1 VHWTYDTYALAET
14 AGKAM
19 IQQGGDS
26 WFFITADYAFGH
38 ALERDT
44 AAIVK
49 ANGGTV
55 VGAVRHPQDTAD
67 LSSFLFQAQTSKAK
81 VIGLAN
87 AGGDTINSIKQ
98 ANEFGII
105 RGGQK
110 MIGLLT
116 YISDVH
122 GMGLQYAKGLIL
134 ASAFYWDLTD
144 ETRAWTRRFMERSKK
159 IPTMANAG
167 AYGATLHYLKAI
179 KEAGTDE
186 AQAVVRKM
194 KEIPV
199 NDFFTK
205 GGSVREDGR
214 VIRSMYLF
222 RNRRKSRNVPTTTT
236 SFSYGTGQ
244 QAFRP
249 LAEGGF
255 PLLPKK
261 LTFAADGHHGKKRRL
276 GFLIPP
282 GNPTVEPE
290 MIAMAPKGVPVHF
303 SRMVA
308 RGPTDARLSATA
320 RRSRTSAKRRASRHG
335 QVMLAATTC
344 STGRPRQAIGRT
356 SARSMRD
363 TGGDGFRQRGC
374 RPRVA
379 RRDACRARHP
389 LQRGDDA
396 QGQGAPGG
404 ARPASGEPR
413 PARQCDEYL

>member
-1 VHWTYDTYALAET
+1 MTLRNLGFATSAAAALLLLVPCAHAQISGDTVKLGVLADMSGLYSDLSGIGSVVATQMAAEDFGGMVLGKKIEVVSADHQNKPDIGSNIARQWIDQQGVDAIVDVPVSSIAFAVQQIAKERNRVLLISSSGSSDLTGKSCSPTSVHWTYDTYALAET

-222 RNRRKSRNVPTTTT
+222 QVKSPEESKYPYDYYKLLNTVP
-236 SFSYGTGQ
+236 GE

-249 LAEGGF
+249 LAEGGC
-255 PLLPKK
+255 PLVAKK
-261 LTFAADGHHGKKRRL
+261 
-276 GFLIPP
+276 
-282 GNPTVEPE
+282 
-290 MIAMAPKGVPVHF
+290 
-303 SRMVA
+303 S
-308 RGPTDARLSATA
+308 
-320 RRSRTSAKRRASRHG
+320 
-335 QVMLAATTC
+335 
-344 STGRPRQAIGRT
+344 
-356 SARSMRD
+356 
-363 TGGDGFRQRGC
+363 
-374 RPRVA
+374 
-379 RRDACRARHP
+379 
-389 LQRGDDA
+389 
-396 QGQGAPGG
+396 
-404 ARPASGEPR
+404 
-413 PARQCDEYL
+413 

>member
-1 VHWTYDTYALAET
+1 MTLRNLGFATSAAAALWLLVPCAHAQISGDTVKVGVLADMSGLYSDLSGIGSVVATQMAAEDFGGTVLGKKIEVVSADHQNKPDIGSNIAREWIDQQGVDAIVDVPVSSIAFAVQQIAKEKNRVLLISSSGSSDLTGKSCSPTSVHWTYDTYALAET

-194 KEIPV
+194 KELPV

-222 RNRRKSRNVPTTTT
+222 QVKSPEESKYPYDYYKLLNTVP
-236 SFSYGTGQ
+236 GE

-249 LAEGGF
+249 LAEGGC
-255 PLLPKK
+255 P
-261 LTFAADGHHGKKRRL
+261 
-276 GFLIPP
+276 
-282 GNPTVEPE
+282 
-290 MIAMAPKGVPVHF
+290 
-303 SRMVA
+303 MVA
-308 RGPTDARLSATA
+308 KKS
-320 RRSRTSAKRRASRHG
+320 
-335 QVMLAATTC
+335 
-344 STGRPRQAIGRT
+344 
-356 SARSMRD
+356 
-363 TGGDGFRQRGC
+363 
-374 RPRVA
+374 
-379 RRDACRARHP
+379 
-389 LQRGDDA
+389 
-396 QGQGAPGG
+396 
-404 ARPASGEPR
+404 
-413 PARQCDEYL
+413 

>member
-1 VHWTYDTYALAET
+1 MTLRNLGFATSAAAALLLLVPCAHAQISGDTVKLGVLADMSGLYSDLSGIGSVVATQMAAEDFGGMVLGKKIEVVSADHQNKPDIGSNIAREWIDQQGVDAIVDVPVSSIAFAVQQIAKERNRVLLISSSGSSDLTGKSCSPTSVHWTYDTYALAET

-222 RNRRKSRNVPTTTT
+222 QVKSPGESKYPYDYYKLLNTVP
-236 SFSYGTGQ
+236 GE

-249 LAEGGF
+249 LAEGGC
-255 PLLPKK
+255 P
-261 LTFAADGHHGKKRRL
+261 
-276 GFLIPP
+276 
-282 GNPTVEPE
+282 
-290 MIAMAPKGVPVHF
+290 MIAKK
-303 SRMVA
+303 S
-308 RGPTDARLSATA
+308 
-320 RRSRTSAKRRASRHG
+320 
-335 QVMLAATTC
+335 
-344 STGRPRQAIGRT
+344 
-356 SARSMRD
+356 
-363 TGGDGFRQRGC
+363 
-374 RPRVA
+374 
-379 RRDACRARHP
+379 
-389 LQRGDDA
+389 
-396 QGQGAPGG
+396 
-404 ARPASGEPR
+404 
-413 PARQCDEYL
+413 

>member
-1 VHWTYDTYALAET
+1 MTLRNLGFATSAAAALWLLAPCAHAQISDDTVKLGVLADMSGLYSDLSGIGSVVATQMAAEDFGGTVLGRKIEVVSADHQNKPDIGSNIAREWIDQQGVDAIVDVPVSSIAFAVQQIAKEKNRVLLISSSGSSDLTGKSCSPTSVHWTYDTYALAET

-19 IQQGGDS
+19 IQQGGDR

-194 KEIPV
+194 KELPV

-222 RNRRKSRNVPTTTT
+222 QVKSPEESKYPYDYYKLLNTVP
-236 SFSYGTGQ
+236 GD

-249 LAEGGF
+249 LAEGGC
-255 PLLPKK
+255 P
-261 LTFAADGHHGKKRRL
+261 
-276 GFLIPP
+276 
-282 GNPTVEPE
+282 
-290 MIAMAPKGVPVHF
+290 
-303 SRMVA
+303 MVA
-308 RGPTDARLSATA
+308 KKS
-320 RRSRTSAKRRASRHG
+320 
-335 QVMLAATTC
+335 
-344 STGRPRQAIGRT
+344 
-356 SARSMRD
+356 
-363 TGGDGFRQRGC
+363 
-374 RPRVA
+374 
-379 RRDACRARHP
+379 
-389 LQRGDDA
+389 
-396 QGQGAPGG
+396 
-404 ARPASGEPR
+404 
-413 PARQCDEYL
+413 

>member
-1 VHWTYDTYALAET
+1 MTLRNLGFATSAAAALWLLVPCAHAQISDDTVKLGVLADMSGLYSDLSGIGSVVATQMAAEDFGGTVLGKKIEVVSADHQNKPDIGSNIARQWIDQQGVDAIVDVPVSSIAFAVQQIAKERNRVLLISSSGSSDLTGKSCSPTSVHWTYDTYALAET

-194 KEIPV
+194 KELPV

-222 RNRRKSRNVPTTTT
+222 QVKSPEESKYPYDYYKLLNTV
-236 SFSYGTGQ
+236 SGE

-249 LAEGGF
+249 LAEGGC
-255 PLLPKK
+255 P
-261 LTFAADGHHGKKRRL
+261 
-276 GFLIPP
+276 
-282 GNPTVEPE
+282 
-290 MIAMAPKGVPVHF
+290 
-303 SRMVA
+303 MVA
-308 RGPTDARLSATA
+308 KKS
-320 RRSRTSAKRRASRHG
+320 
-335 QVMLAATTC
+335 
-344 STGRPRQAIGRT
+344 
-356 SARSMRD
+356 
-363 TGGDGFRQRGC
+363 
-374 RPRVA
+374 
-379 RRDACRARHP
+379 
-389 LQRGDDA
+389 
-396 QGQGAPGG
+396 
-404 ARPASGEPR
+404 
-413 PARQCDEYL
+413 

>member
-1 VHWTYDTYALAET
+1 MTLRNLGFATSAAAALWLLVPCAHAQISGDTVKLGVLADMSGLYSDLSGIGSVVATQMAAEDFGGTVLGKKIEVVSADHQNKPDIGSNIAREWIDQQGVDAIVDVPVSSIAFAVQQIAKERNRVLLISSSGSSDLTGKSCSPTSVHWTYDTYALAET

-222 RNRRKSRNVPTTTT
+222 QVKSPEESKYPYDYYKLLNTVP
-236 SFSYGTGQ
+236 GE

-249 LAEGGF
+249 LAEGGC
-255 PLLPKK
+255 P
-261 LTFAADGHHGKKRRL
+261 
-276 GFLIPP
+276 
-282 GNPTVEPE
+282 
-290 MIAMAPKGVPVHF
+290 MIAKK
-303 SRMVA
+303 S
-308 RGPTDARLSATA
+308 
-320 RRSRTSAKRRASRHG
+320 
-335 QVMLAATTC
+335 
-344 STGRPRQAIGRT
+344 
-356 SARSMRD
+356 
-363 TGGDGFRQRGC
+363 
-374 RPRVA
+374 
-379 RRDACRARHP
+379 
-389 LQRGDDA
+389 
-396 QGQGAPGG
+396 
-404 ARPASGEPR
+404 
-413 PARQCDEYL
+413 

>member
-1 VHWTYDTYALAET
+1 MTLRKFGFAGLVAATAWLLVPCARAQISDNTVKIGVLADMSGLYSDLSGIGSVVATQMAVEDFGRTLLGKKIEVVSADHQNKPDVGANVARQWIDKQGVDVIVDVPVSSVAFAVQQIAKERNRALLISSSGSSDLTGKSCSPTSVHWTYDTYALAQT

-19 IQQGGDS
+19 MQQGGDS

-49 ANGGTV
+49 ANGGKV
-55 VGAVRHPQDTAD
+55 LGAVRHPQDTPD
-67 LSSFLFQAQTSKAK
+67 LSSFLLRAQSSKAK

-105 RGGQK
+105 RDGQK

-122 GMGLQYAKGLIL
+122 GIGLQNAKGLVL
-134 ASAFYWDLTD
+134 ASAFYWDLTE
-144 ETRAWTRRFMERSKK
+144 ETRSWTKRFMERSKK

-205 GGSVREDGR
+205 DGSVREDGR
-214 VIRSMYLF
+214 VIRNMYLF
-222 RNRRKSRNVPTTTT
+222 QVKSPQESMYPYDYYKLLNTVP
-236 SFSYGTGQ
+236 GE

-249 LAEGGF
+249 LSEGGC
-255 PLLPKK
+255 P
-261 LTFAADGHHGKKRRL
+261 
-276 GFLIPP
+276 
-282 GNPTVEPE
+282 
-290 MIAMAPKGVPVHF
+290 
-303 SRMVA
+303 MVA
-308 RGPTDARLSATA
+308 KKS
-320 RRSRTSAKRRASRHG
+320 
-335 QVMLAATTC
+335 
-344 STGRPRQAIGRT
+344 
-356 SARSMRD
+356 
-363 TGGDGFRQRGC
+363 
-374 RPRVA
+374 
-379 RRDACRARHP
+379 
-389 LQRGDDA
+389 
-396 QGQGAPGG
+396 
-404 ARPASGEPR
+404 
-413 PARQCDEYL
+413 

>member
-1 VHWTYDTYALAET
+1 MTLRNLGFATSAAAALLLLVPCAHAQISGDTVKLGVLADMSGLYSDLSGIGSVVATQMAAEDFGGTVLGKKIEVVSADHQNKPDIGSNIAREWIDQQGVDAIVDVPVSSIAFAVQQIAKERNRVLLISSSGSSDLTGKSCSPTSVHWTYDTYALAET

-222 RNRRKSRNVPTTTT
+222 QVKSPEESKYPYDYYKLLNTVP
-236 SFSYGTGQ
+236 GE

-249 LAEGGF
+249 LAEGGC
-255 PLLPKK
+255 P
-261 LTFAADGHHGKKRRL
+261 
-276 GFLIPP
+276 
-282 GNPTVEPE
+282 
-290 MIAMAPKGVPVHF
+290 MIAKK
-303 SRMVA
+303 S
-308 RGPTDARLSATA
+308 
-320 RRSRTSAKRRASRHG
+320 
-335 QVMLAATTC
+335 
-344 STGRPRQAIGRT
+344 
-356 SARSMRD
+356 
-363 TGGDGFRQRGC
+363 
-374 RPRVA
+374 
-379 RRDACRARHP
+379 
-389 LQRGDDA
+389 
-396 QGQGAPGG
+396 
-404 ARPASGEPR
+404 
-413 PARQCDEYL
+413 

>member
-1 VHWTYDTYALAET
+1 MAAEDFGGMVLGKKIEVVSADHQNKPDIGSNITREWIDQQGVDAIVDVPVSSIAFAVQQIAKERNRVLLISSSGSSDLTGKSCSPTSVHWTYDTYALAET

-222 RNRRKSRNVPTTTT
+222 QVKSPEESKYPYDYYKLLNTVP
-236 SFSYGTGQ
+236 GE

-249 LAEGGF
+249 LAEGGC
-255 PLLPKK
+255 P
-261 LTFAADGHHGKKRRL
+261 
-276 GFLIPP
+276 
-282 GNPTVEPE
+282 
-290 MIAMAPKGVPVHF
+290 MIAKK
-303 SRMVA
+303 S
-308 RGPTDARLSATA
+308 
-320 RRSRTSAKRRASRHG
+320 
-335 QVMLAATTC
+335 
-344 STGRPRQAIGRT
+344 
-356 SARSMRD
+356 
-363 TGGDGFRQRGC
+363 
-374 RPRVA
+374 
-379 RRDACRARHP
+379 
-389 LQRGDDA
+389 
-396 QGQGAPGG
+396 
-404 ARPASGEPR
+404 
-413 PARQCDEYL
+413 

>member
-1 VHWTYDTYALAET
+1 MTLRNLSFATSAAAALWLLAPCAHAQISGDTVRLGVLADMSGLYSDLSGIGSVVATQMAAEDFGGTVLGKKIEVVSADHQNKPDIGSNIARQWIDQQGVDAIVDVPVSSIAFAVQQIAKERNRVLLISSSGSSDLTGKSCSPTSVHWTYDTYALAET

-194 KEIPV
+194 KELPV

-222 RNRRKSRNVPTTTT
+222 QVKSPEESKYPYDYYKLLNTV
-236 SFSYGTGQ
+236 SGE

-249 LAEGGF
+249 LAEGGC
-255 PLLPKK
+255 P
-261 LTFAADGHHGKKRRL
+261 
-276 GFLIPP
+276 
-282 GNPTVEPE
+282 
-290 MIAMAPKGVPVHF
+290 
-303 SRMVA
+303 MVA
-308 RGPTDARLSATA
+308 KKS
-320 RRSRTSAKRRASRHG
+320 
-335 QVMLAATTC
+335 
-344 STGRPRQAIGRT
+344 
-356 SARSMRD
+356 
-363 TGGDGFRQRGC
+363 
-374 RPRVA
+374 
-379 RRDACRARHP
+379 
-389 LQRGDDA
+389 
-396 QGQGAPGG
+396 
-404 ARPASGEPR
+404 
-413 PARQCDEYL
+413 

>member
-1 VHWTYDTYALAET
+1 MTLRNLGFATSAAAALWLLVPCAHAQISGDTVKLGVLADMSGLYSDLSGIGSVVATQMAAEDFGGTVLGRKIEVVSADHQNKPDIGSNIAREWIDQQGVDAIVDVPVSSIAFAVQQIAKEKNRVLLISSSGSSDLTGKSCSPTSVHWTYDTYALAET

-194 KEIPV
+194 KELPV

-222 RNRRKSRNVPTTTT
+222 QVKSPEESKYPYDYYKLLNTVP
-236 SFSYGTGQ
+236 GD

-249 LAEGGF
+249 LAEGGC
-255 PLLPKK
+255 P
-261 LTFAADGHHGKKRRL
+261 
-276 GFLIPP
+276 
-282 GNPTVEPE
+282 
-290 MIAMAPKGVPVHF
+290 
-303 SRMVA
+303 MVA
-308 RGPTDARLSATA
+308 KKS
-320 RRSRTSAKRRASRHG
+320 
-335 QVMLAATTC
+335 
-344 STGRPRQAIGRT
+344 
-356 SARSMRD
+356 
-363 TGGDGFRQRGC
+363 
-374 RPRVA
+374 
-379 RRDACRARHP
+379 
-389 LQRGDDA
+389 
-396 QGQGAPGG
+396 
-404 ARPASGEPR
+404 
-413 PARQCDEYL
+413 

>member
-1 VHWTYDTYALAET
+1 MTLRTLGFATSAAAALWLLVPCAHAQISDDTVKLGVLADMSGLYSDLSGIGSVVATQMAAEDFGGTVLGKKIEVVSADHQNKPDIGSNIARQWIDQQGVDAIVDVPVSSIAFAVQQIAKERNRVLLISSSGSSDLTGKSCSPTSVHWTYDTYALAET

-222 RNRRKSRNVPTTTT
+222 QVKSPEESKYPYDYYKLLNTVP
-236 SFSYGTGQ
+236 GE

-249 LAEGGF
+249 LAEGGC
-255 PLLPKK
+255 P
-261 LTFAADGHHGKKRRL
+261 
-276 GFLIPP
+276 
-282 GNPTVEPE
+282 
-290 MIAMAPKGVPVHF
+290 
-303 SRMVA
+303 MVA
-308 RGPTDARLSATA
+308 KKS
-320 RRSRTSAKRRASRHG
+320 
-335 QVMLAATTC
+335 
-344 STGRPRQAIGRT
+344 
-356 SARSMRD
+356 
-363 TGGDGFRQRGC
+363 
-374 RPRVA
+374 
-379 RRDACRARHP
+379 
-389 LQRGDDA
+389 
-396 QGQGAPGG
+396 
-404 ARPASGEPR
+404 
-413 PARQCDEYL
+413 

>member
-1 VHWTYDTYALAET
+1 MTLRNLGFATSAAAALWLLVPCAHAQISGDTVKLGVLADMSGLYSDLSGIGSVVATQMAAEDFGGMVLGKKIEVVSADHQNKPDIGSNIAREWIDQQGVDAIVDVPVSSIAFAVQQIAKERNRVLLISSSGSSDLTGKSCSPTSVHWTYDTYALAET

-222 RNRRKSRNVPTTTT
+222 QVKSPEESKYPYDYYKLLNTVP
-236 SFSYGTGQ
+236 GE

-249 LAEGGF
+249 LAEGGC
-255 PLLPKK
+255 PLVAKK
-261 LTFAADGHHGKKRRL
+261 
-276 GFLIPP
+276 
-282 GNPTVEPE
+282 
-290 MIAMAPKGVPVHF
+290 
-303 SRMVA
+303 S
-308 RGPTDARLSATA
+308 
-320 RRSRTSAKRRASRHG
+320 
-335 QVMLAATTC
+335 
-344 STGRPRQAIGRT
+344 
-356 SARSMRD
+356 
-363 TGGDGFRQRGC
+363 
-374 RPRVA
+374 
-379 RRDACRARHP
+379 
-389 LQRGDDA
+389 
-396 QGQGAPGG
+396 
-404 ARPASGEPR
+404 
-413 PARQCDEYL
+413 

>member
-1 VHWTYDTYALAET
+1 MTLRNLGFATSAAAALLLLVPCAHAQISGDTVKLGVLADMSGLYSDLSGIGSVVATQMAAEDFGGMVLGKKIEVVSADHQNKPDIGSNIAREWIDQQGVDAIVDVPVSSIAFAVQQIAKERNRVLLISSSGSSDLTGKSCSPTSVHWTYDTYALAET

-194 KEIPV
+194 KELPV

-222 RNRRKSRNVPTTTT
+222 QVKSPEESKYPYDYYKLLNTVP
-236 SFSYGTGQ
+236 GE

-249 LAEGGF
+249 LAEGGC
-255 PLLPKK
+255 P
-261 LTFAADGHHGKKRRL
+261 
-276 GFLIPP
+276 
-282 GNPTVEPE
+282 
-290 MIAMAPKGVPVHF
+290 MIAKK
-303 SRMVA
+303 S
-308 RGPTDARLSATA
+308 
-320 RRSRTSAKRRASRHG
+320 
-335 QVMLAATTC
+335 
-344 STGRPRQAIGRT
+344 
-356 SARSMRD
+356 
-363 TGGDGFRQRGC
+363 
-374 RPRVA
+374 
-379 RRDACRARHP
+379 
-389 LQRGDDA
+389 
-396 QGQGAPGG
+396 
-404 ARPASGEPR
+404 
-413 PARQCDEYL
+413 

>member
-1 VHWTYDTYALAET
+1 MTLRNLGFATSAAAALWLLAPCAHAQISDDTVKLGVLADMSGLYSDLSGIGSVVATQMAAEDFGGTVLGRKIEVVSADHQNKPDIGSNIAREWIDQQGVDAIVDVPVSSIAFAVQQIAKERNRVLLISSSGSSDLTGKSCSPTSVHWTYDTYALAET

-222 RNRRKSRNVPTTTT
+222 QVKSPEESKYPYDYYKLLNTVP
-236 SFSYGTGQ
+236 GE

-249 LAEGGF
+249 LAEGGC
-255 PLLPKK
+255 P
-261 LTFAADGHHGKKRRL
+261 
-276 GFLIPP
+276 
-282 GNPTVEPE
+282 
-290 MIAMAPKGVPVHF
+290 MIAKK
-303 SRMVA
+303 S
-308 RGPTDARLSATA
+308 
-320 RRSRTSAKRRASRHG
+320 
-335 QVMLAATTC
+335 
-344 STGRPRQAIGRT
+344 
-356 SARSMRD
+356 
-363 TGGDGFRQRGC
+363 
-374 RPRVA
+374 
-379 RRDACRARHP
+379 
-389 LQRGDDA
+389 
-396 QGQGAPGG
+396 
-404 ARPASGEPR
+404 
-413 PARQCDEYL
+413 

>member
-1 VHWTYDTYALAET
+1 MTLRNLGFATSAAAALWLLAPCAHAQISGDTVKLGVLADMSGLYSDLSGIGSVVATQMAAEDFGGTVLGKKIEVVSADHQNKPDIGSNIAREWIDQQGVDAIVDVPVSSIAFAVQQIAKEKNRVLLISSSGSSDLTGKSCSPTSVHWTYDTYALAET

-144 ETRAWTRRFMERSKK
+144 DTRAWTRRFMERSKK

-194 KEIPV
+194 KELPV

-222 RNRRKSRNVPTTTT
+222 QVKSPEESKYPYDYYKLLNTVP
-236 SFSYGTGQ
+236 GE

-249 LAEGGF
+249 LAEGGC
-255 PLLPKK
+255 P
-261 LTFAADGHHGKKRRL
+261 
-276 GFLIPP
+276 
-282 GNPTVEPE
+282 
-290 MIAMAPKGVPVHF
+290 
-303 SRMVA
+303 MVA
-308 RGPTDARLSATA
+308 KKS
-320 RRSRTSAKRRASRHG
+320 
-335 QVMLAATTC
+335 
-344 STGRPRQAIGRT
+344 
-356 SARSMRD
+356 
-363 TGGDGFRQRGC
+363 
-374 RPRVA
+374 
-379 RRDACRARHP
+379 
-389 LQRGDDA
+389 
-396 QGQGAPGG
+396 
-404 ARPASGEPR
+404 
-413 PARQCDEYL
+413 